1 MFKRDRMFHRFAL
14 YGFLKNLK
22 FFEPFII
29 LFFREAELSFFQ
41 IGLLFSI
48 RDLATNVLEVPT
60 GVYADAFGRRRSM
73 VMAFV
78 SYIASFIIFFLFPN
92 FYIYAVAM
100 ITVLLSIYVHGAT
113 AAPGARWYGER
124 MADEERVSADAA
136 EKARVSEM
144 PLRVAPRN

>member
-1 MFKRDRMFHRFAL
+1 MEHSRWQVARIESEGSGMFRKDRMFHRFAL

-78 SYIASFIIFFLFPN
+78 SYIVSFIIFFGQLNQIDPE
-92 FYIYAVAM
+92 
-100 ITVLLSIYVHGAT
+100 SIRFT
-113 AAPGARWYGER
+113 E
-124 MADEERVSADAA
+124 
-136 EKARVSEM
+136 
-144 PLRVAPRN
+144 NI